1 MGTSLARH
9 KRRHCQSGLQ
19 CVVMRRVAAIA
30 ILLAGTAVLAAP
42 PDPCS
47 LASTVTDAKV
57 TIAIPDGQT
66 LFREGEI
73 IPLALSFTSTADK
86 RYWADNRNYDRSGR
100 LSIEAYCVE
109 PEARDPLA
117 DYFRAGAF
125 MGGGL
130 GNTQQLSE
138 KPFTA
143 TAELNEWRQPG
154 PGHYRLYVVSY
165 RVWRPP
171 DSSEATPYGRVSLT
185 LRSNTIEFEIIKVGA
200 DWNDKQLQDA
210 TAAYLNATDDERRK
224 AARKLRFLNTKPS
237 AETLAKLFWGLNDQP
252 GGWDLMFGL
261 FGSAYRAEAIAAMQ
275 REINNPDHP
284 ITQDFLHTL
293 TKLQI
298 NADTSW
304 DPPAYDSAHPEV
316 SQEYWRKR
324 QTHERDLMLAAIA
337 PTVAALPQ
345 KTGRTQALT
354 VQALAESSDLLD
366 GSTASQIRKQL
377 IAAWGDLP
385 EKTKQELIEYRWS
398 LIAGAD
404 MLPILKEFVSRPAPP
419 FRTIDAMTR
428 DAAIQHIYEL
438 DATEGRSLILRD
450 LRDARAQPSIS
461 LVKLLT
467 PDELR
472 PIVQEAVGRIE
483 KSDARELDY
492 HLVELY
498 GDASAL
504 VGMKTVFNDHL
515 GQWAC
520 DPQTAMLRFFLR
532 LESEFGA
539 KAVEASLAARKV
551 TGCYHFLL
559 QELGDAL
566 PQVEPLAISALD
578 DTDLEV
584 ANDAALALGHWGT
597 ASTEAALWAR
607 LKRFHQQ
614 WQGREGELRATPPY
628 TDPIA
633 RATALESTLVNS
645 IATGTNS
652 ICGPEKLA
660 QLSALASP
668 RQQIQVAT
676 WTKQWAQGQ
685 GLILPNWYPEDRLS
699 FGVLQYSNLDEQQ
712 FRAKLSQLPR
722 GMKLYFQI
730 WKPGQISPPV
740 SMERQEAV
748 FQGLRSYAAQFAVTI
763 EKKSDP

>member
-1 MGTSLARH
+1 MA
-9 KRRHCQSGLQ
+9 
-19 CVVMRRVAAIA
+19 MRRFAAIA
-30 ILLAGTAVLAAP
+30 LLFVGKAAFGSP

-47 LASTVTDAKV
+47 LSSTATDATV
-57 TIAIPDGQT
+57 TIAMTDGRT
-66 LFREGEI
+66 SFREGEV
-73 IPLALSFTSTADK
+73 IPLVLSFTSTADK

-100 LSIEAYCVE
+100 LSIESYCVE
-109 PEARDPLA
+109 TPARDPLA

-130 GNTQQLSE
+130 GNTQQLSD

-143 TAELNEWRQPG
+143 TAELNEWRQPA

-171 DSSEATPYGRVSLT
+171 DPGEATPYGRVSLT
-185 LRSNTIEFEIIKVGA
+185 LRSNTIEFEIVTVDS
-200 DWNDKQLQDA
+200 DWRNKQLQDG
-210 TAAYLNATDDERRK
+210 TAAYQNAADDEQRK
-224 AARKLRFLNTKPS
+224 AARKLRFLNTKAS
-237 AETLAKLFWGLNDQP
+237 AETLAKMFWGLNDQP

-261 FGSAYRAEAIAAMQ
+261 FGSPYHAEATASMQ

-324 QTHERDLMLAAIA
+324 QTHEHELMQVAIA
-337 PTVAALPQ
+337 TTVAALPQ
-345 KTGRTQALT
+345 KTGRARSLT

-385 EKTKQELIEYRWS
+385 EKTKQELIQYRWP
-398 LIAGAD
+398 LIAGPD
-404 MLPILKEFVSRPAPP
+404 MLPILRDFVSRPAPL
-419 FRTIDAMTR
+419 FRTMDAMAR

-438 DATEGRSLILRD
+438 SAGEGRSLILRD
-450 LRDARAQPSIS
+450 LRDSRAQPSIS

-504 VGMKTVFNDHL
+504 AGMKTVFNNHV

-520 DPQTAMLRFFLR
+520 DPQTALLRYFLT
-532 LESEFGA
+532 LEPEFGV

-566 PQVEPLAISALD
+566 PKVEPLAISALD

-597 ASTEAALWAR
+597 ASAEAALWAR

-614 WQGREGELRATPPY
+614 WQVREGELRATPPY

-645 IATGTNS
+645 IATGTNW

-676 WTKQWAQGQ
+676 WSKEWAQGQ
-685 GLILPNWYPEDRLS
+685 ALILPNWYPEGRLS

-712 FRAKLSQLPR
+712 FRAKLSQMPP

-740 SMERQEAV
+740 SMEKQEAV
-748 FQGLRSYAAQFAVTI
+748 FEALHSHAAQFEVGI